1 MMNPRVLSDV
11 EWLSVLIL
19 ASVWRFLRVRALVV
33 SILEKHTTLTP
44 LAKIC
49 LGRDLFIPSWVIDG
63 FVRLVQAT
71 TITDLEALQIDK
83 DDETTSYK
91 LFRIRELRIAGTL
104 SSAKAKVEEIFK
116 EELDRLRSEEVR
128 LSNKMAKIMGK

>member
-1 MMNPRVLSDV
+1 MR
-11 EWLSVLIL
+11 
-19 ASVWRFLRVRALVV
+19 ASVV

-63 FVRLVQAT
+63 FVRLVLAT
-71 TITDLEALQIDK
+71 TITDLEALEIDK

-116 EELDRLRSEEVR
+116 EELDRLRSKEER